1 MKLLERW
8 KSWFYSGLILVIGG
22 LIFPVTGSILFLID
36 PSYLDG
42 MFFDY
47 ISRYLFGGLPLLIW
61 GIVQMY
67 TSYNNRKDVT
77 YFAHRIMFINNKTLQ
92 SLLNDGIVEGKGTY
106 MEPYYIVKREYK
118 IGRIQM
124 KDIEDFFLIEGMSI
138 PILTVL
144 RCKYLTIDY
153 NIFHAVKIRESQN
166 LTLKNNTIQDLRLIN
181 AYFDLRENN
190 DITKLREVFP

>member
-1 MKLLERW
+1 VKLLERW
-8 KSWFYSGLILVIGG
+8 KGWFYSGLILVLGG
-22 LIFPVTGSILFLID
+22 LIVPLTGLILFLID
-36 PSYLDG
+36 SSYLDG

-67 TSYNNRKDVT
+67 TSYKNRGKVT
-77 YFAHRIMFINNKTLQ
+77 YFAHGIMFINKKTLQ
-92 SLLNDGIVEGKGTY
+92 SLLNEKIVEGKGTY
-106 MEPYYIVKREYK
+106 MEPFYIVKRDYK
-118 IGRIQM
+118 IGRIQIR
-124 KDIEDFFLIEGMSI
+124 DIKDFFLIEGMSI

-166 LTLKNNTIQDLRLIN
+166 LTLKNNTIQELRLIN
-181 AYFDLRENN
+181 AYFELRENN
-190 DITKLREVFP
+190 DIAKLREVFP